1 MFIFLWH
8 PGQAMEI
15 TFHGDKV
22 KVTEGWMKWGRICA
36 YQRKEGVCLPFLF
49 WWALTEP
56 DGKVNVCKLPDGKS
70 DTKIFWRQALTTLAT
85 LLLEVNRSFSWILLH
100 LFYLYLVSLK
110 WCLYLLAKVQF
121 CSYRNI
127 SLMFSQP
134 CSSQYSLNRHETW
147 AVVINECVTSDYWTV
162 LITREHQPSLEIK
175 IKVKIMK
182 MTGHKWILVFHESS
196 SVFNVIWDESLWRVK
211 AISSLFPL
219 SVQFSVLTTP
229 QGSFACLFQRLR
241 LGSKKKEATHN
252 LDWDRSKWGT
262 HGSLH
267 THTTV
272 FQF

>member
-70 DTKIFWRQALTTLAT
+70 DTKIFWRQGLTTLAT

-100 LFYLYLVSLK
+100 FFYLYLVSLK
-110 WCLYLLAKVQF
+110 LCLYLFAKVQF

-134 CSSQYSLNRHETW
+134 CSSQYSLNTHETW
-147 AVVINECVTSDYWTV
+147 AVVINDCVTSDYWTV
-162 LITREHQPSLEIK
+162 LMKRENQPSLQ
-175 IKVKIMK
+175 MK
-182 MTGHKWILVFHESS
+182 KQGENYENDWSQMDSCLPRIE
-196 SVFNVIWDESLWRVK
+196 
-211 AISSLFPL
+211 L
-219 SVQFSVLTTP
+219 SV
-229 QGSFACLFQRLR
+229 
-241 LGSKKKEATHN
+241 
-252 LDWDRSKWGT
+252 
-262 HGSLH
+262 
-267 THTTV
+267 
-272 FQF
+272 